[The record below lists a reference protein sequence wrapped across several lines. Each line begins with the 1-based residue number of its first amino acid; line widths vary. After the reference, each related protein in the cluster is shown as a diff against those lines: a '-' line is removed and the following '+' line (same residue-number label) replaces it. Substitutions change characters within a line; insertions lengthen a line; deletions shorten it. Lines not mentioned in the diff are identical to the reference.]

1 MKIKI
6 ESNKTTTK
14 KPNNRLSKMLQSANE
29 INGLSTY
36 QKHLLI
42 NFTYFMVGQSK
53 ISAPAFKA
61 LLTDFMGLVPD
72 NQKTRQ
78 LEYCVEN
85 KTRNLVPSWFRE
97 PTSGVTATD
106 NMKGR
111 HKKADESNLDHD
123 ESF

>member
-6 ESNKTTTK
+6 EPSKTTK
-14 KPNNRLSKMLQSANE
+14 KKPNSRLTKMLKSANE

-36 QKHLLI
+36 QKQLLI
-42 NFTYFMVGQSK
+42 DFTYFMVGHSK
-53 ISAPAFKA
+53 IAPPAFKA
-61 LLTDFMGLVPD
+61 LLADFMGLVPD

-85 KTRNLVPSWFRE
+85 KTRNLVPSWYRE

-106 NMKGR
+106 NMRGR